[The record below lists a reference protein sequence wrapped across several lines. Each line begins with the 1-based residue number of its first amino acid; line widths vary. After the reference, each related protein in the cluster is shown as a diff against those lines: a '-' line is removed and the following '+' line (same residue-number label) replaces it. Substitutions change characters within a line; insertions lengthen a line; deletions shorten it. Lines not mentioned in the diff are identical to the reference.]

1 MKINKEEKEKGRE
14 GEREREKKRETIE
27 SAPQKFNNS
36 LMSAEKF
43 LNQP

>member
-14 GEREREKKRETIE
+14 REREKKKETIE